1 MPRSGSRRLFA
12 ALSVVSL
19 LPALAAIDQAPA
31 AAAPAAAAP
40 PAAAVPALAA
50 PALAAPAAAAPAAAA
65 PAAAAPALVGHWT
78 MDEGA
83 GGTAADSAGTHPATL
98 RGAATWG
105 AGVQGKAALVTDGA
119 SGFADAGPGVIDTA
133 QSFSINA
140 WVKLDRIG
148 GYQTVV
154 SVDGSQVSGFFFGL
168 RDDTR
173 RFAFVKLPADQA
185 AGAPAFPSS
194 TFDPVAGQWYQ
205 LTGVH
210 DADAGTLA
218 LYVNG
223 RLEATTPAPAKWTAA
238 GSLVIGRGRFGGNPV
253 DFVDGTIDDVRVYTG
268 VLPAPEVARLAS
280 QGSWRFDEGSGTTAA
295 DDSTAAQPATLTAG
309 ASWTTG
315 VVGQHAA
322 LFDGGTGAAEVPN
335 PVVDTS
341 QSFSV
346 AAWVRPDVATGF
358 RTAVSVDGDQVS
370 GFFLQRRDDGR
381 FAFTRLVTD
390 APGAGT
396 FAASSAVAE
405 VGQWVHL
412 VGVYDRVAGTLTL
425 YVNGTR
431 QQSVAFTTPWR
442 AGGHLA
448 VGRGKYAGAATDFF
462 AGAVDDVR
470 TFPFPLDPARAA
482 SLAGSG
488 SWHFDEGAGGTA
500 ADASPN
506 EAAATLRGAGWAPG
520 AAGTALALDGT
531 ADAQVADVP
540 GLNLGTSSATLTAW
554 FKTAGGG
561 EQPVLAKGT
570 AAPADPGY
578 RLGLN
583 GGAVTARIGGG
594 PGRIEVAT
602 TATGYA
608 DGAFHHA
615 AAVLDRRTQRFTLY
629 VDGELAAIAPVAGA
643 CGTPAGPTAVVVA
656 DCKTASA
663 DAGTPLTIG
672 SAATAGAP
680 TTGSAGSGRSAAGA
694 ATARSA
700 VAPPA
705 ARRRTAARPRAGSA
719 GGTRTA
725 GRPAAPAIGTTYLTG
740 AVDEVQVTR
749 FALGPDRVAA
759 LAGANTLAVD
769 ATDIRATT
777 RSTTYGAFLED
788 ISHSGDGGLYAELV
802 RNRTFKEPFQGGG
815 VGGPVPYWALST
827 AGGGAGSFAI
837 DPAKPLNAA
846 IDRSLR
852 VHLDGIPAGGRVAV
866 ANSGYYGVAVAA
878 ATTYKGS
885 LWASGAG
892 FTGRAR
898 VSLEKPDG
906 TVLASTVLGPLAG
919 PWARYP
925 YTLRTPAGIA
935 ATTDNRIV
943 VALEPTCAAARC
955 AVGGSDVW
963 LSTVSLFPPTYRN
976 RPNGL
981 RADLATMIADMRP
994 GFFRV
999 PGGNYLEGST
1009 LATRFDWKATL
1020 GPIEARPGHQN
1031 TAWGYWSTD
1040 GLGLLE
1046 YLRMAEDV
1054 GAQPILALYAGYA
1067 LNGTHVPPDQFGPV
1081 VQDALDEIQYAIGG
1095 TDTPWG
1101 ARRAADGHPAP
1112 FVLNYVE
1119 VGNEDWFDQSGSY
1132 EWRFTEMYDA
1142 IRAAYPQ
1149 LKIIATTGGYQGGA
1163 ASTTPTGRTPDLVD
1177 DHYYNPPSW
1186 FAGNSHRYDT
1196 VDRGGPQVLVGE
1208 YGALDGSPTG
1218 TLRAAVGEA
1227 AFLTGLERNSDIV
1240 IGSTY
1245 APIIVNENAGNWPT
1259 NLIGIDAD
1267 SAYGSPSYWV
1277 QRTFSTNLGR
1287 QVVGTRLGG
1296 AGGLAQVVTKTTQGG
1311 RTTFYVK
1318 IVNSGQQL
1326 QSARISFS
1334 GVTQIDGT
1342 ATRTELTGDPSARN
1356 TLADPTAVAP
1366 STRELTGVTASTR
1379 FTFPPYSVTVLRIT
1393 GR

>member
-1 MPRSGSRRLFA
+1 MPRSGSRRRLLATLSA
-12 ALSVVSL
+12 AAL
-19 LPALAAIDQAPA
+19 LPALAATRPTPA
-31 AAAPAAAAP
+31 SAAPAAPTAP
-40 PAAAVPALAA
+40 TLVSRWAL
-50 PALAAPAAAAPAAAA
+50 
-65 PAAAAPALVGHWT
+65 
-78 MDEGA
+78 DDGA
-83 GGTAADSAGTHPATL
+83 GTTAADSAGTHPATL
-98 RGAATWG
+98 HGAATWG
-105 AGVQGKAALVTDGA
+105 PGVQGKSALVTDGA
-119 SGFADAGPGVIDTA
+119 SGYADAGPAVIDTA
-133 QSFSINA
+133 RSFSINA

-154 SVDGSQVSGFFFGL
+154 SVDGTQVSGFFFGL

-210 DADAGTLA
+210 DADTGTLA

-238 GSLVIGRGRFGGNPV
+238 GSLVIGRAKFGGNPV
-253 DFVDGTIDDVRVYTG
+253 DFVDGTIDDVSVYTG
-268 VLPAPEVARLAS
+268 VLPAREVARLAS
-280 QGSWRFDEGSGTTAA
+280 QGSWRFDEGTGSTAT
-295 DDSTAAQPATLTAG
+295 DDSPASQPATLNAG
-309 ASWTTG
+309 ATWTAG

-322 LFDGGTGAAEVPN
+322 AFDGATGAAEVPAS
-335 PVVDTS
+335 VVDTG

-346 AAWVRPDVATGF
+346 AAWVRPDSPTGF

-381 FAFTRLVTD
+381 FAFTRLAAD

-396 FAASSAVAE
+396 FAASSAVGE

-412 VGVYDRVAGTLTL
+412 AGVYDRVAGTLTL
-425 YVNGTR
+425 YVNGTK
-431 QQSVAFTTPWR
+431 QQTVAFTTPWR
-442 AGGHLA
+442 ATGHLLI
-448 VGRGKYAGAATDFF
+448 GRGKYAGTPTDFF

-470 TFPFPLDPARAA
+470 TFPFPLDA
-482 SLAGSG
+482 SRVANLAGSG
-488 SWHFDEGAGGTA
+488 VWHFDEGTGDTA
-500 ADASPN
+500 ADSSPN
-506 EAAATLRGAGWAPG
+506 EAAATLRGATWTQG
-520 AAGTALALDGT
+520 AAGAALALDGT
-531 ADAQVADVP
+531 ADARVADVP
-540 GLNLGTSSATLTAW
+540 GLNLGTGPATLAAW
-554 FKTAGGG
+554 FRTTGAG

-570 AAPADPGY
+570 AGPDDPGY
-578 RLGLN
+578 RLEVD

-615 AAVLDRRTQRFTLY
+615 ATVLDRRAQRLTLY
-629 VDGELAAIAPVAGA
+629 VDGELTAIAPAAGA
-643 CGTPAGPTAVVVA
+643 CGTQAGPTAVAVA

-672 SAATAGAP
+672 SSGTLTAPG
-680 TTGSAGSGRSAAGA
+680 TT
-694 ATARSA
+694 
-700 VAPPA
+700 
-705 ARRRTAARPRAGSA
+705 
-719 GGTRTA
+719 GTRTA
-725 GRPAAPAIGTTYLTG
+725 GSATTGARRPGSAARAAGPSAPGAGTAADAATGPAAPGVRMTADAATAGSAAPGVRAVAARAAAGPAYLTG

-749 FALGPDRVAA
+749 FALGPDQVAT

-802 RNRTFKEPFQGGG
+802 RNRTFKESFQGGG
-815 VGGPVPYWALST
+815 TGGGPVPYWSLTT
-827 AGGGAGSFAI
+827 AGGGTGTFGV
-837 DPAKPLNAA
+837 DTTHPLNPA
-846 IDRSLR
+846 IDRSLH
-852 VHLDGIPAGGRVAV
+852 VHVDAIPPGGRVAV
-866 ANSGYYGVAVAA
+866 ANVGYYGVKVAA
-878 ATTYKGS
+878 STTYKGS

-906 TVLASTVLGPLAG
+906 TVLASTVVGTLGAG
-919 PWARYP
+919 WAQYP
-925 YTLRTPAGIA
+925 YTIRTPAGLA
-935 ATTDNRIV
+935 TTTDNRIV

-955 AVGGSDVW
+955 AVAGSDVW
-963 LSTVSLFPPTYRN
+963 LSTVSLFPPTYKN

-981 RADLATMIADMRP
+981 RPDLAGMTADLHP
-994 GFFRV
+994 GFFRI

-1009 LATRFDWKATL
+1009 LDTKFDWKTTV
-1020 GPIEARPGHQN
+1020 GPIETRPGHQN
-1031 TAWGYWSTD
+1031 TAWGYWSDD

-1067 LNGTHVPPDQFGPV
+1067 LNGTHVPQDQFGPV
-1081 VQDALDEIQYAIGG
+1081 VQDALDEIQYAIGD
-1095 TDTPWG
+1095 TSTPWG

-1112 FVLNYVE
+1112 FALNYVE

-1132 EWRFTEMYDA
+1132 EWRFTEMFDA

-1186 FAGNSHRYDT
+1186 FAGNAHRYDT
-1196 VDRGGPQVLVGE
+1196 ADRSGPQVLVGE

-1245 APIIVNENAGNWPT
+1245 APLIVTEAASNWST
-1259 NLIGIDAD
+1259 NLIGIDAG

-1277 QRTFSTNLGR
+1277 QRMFSTNLGR

-1296 AGGLAQVVTKTTQGG
+1296 AGGLAEVVTKTTQGG
-1311 RTTFYVK
+1311 RTTFFVK
-1318 IVNSGQQL
+1318 VVNPGQQL
-1326 QSARISFS
+1326 QSARITFA
-1334 GVTQIDGT
+1334 GVTQVDGT
-1342 ATRTELTGDPSARN
+1342 ATRTDLAGDPSARN

-1366 STRELTGVTASTR
+1366 ATREITGVTANTR
-1379 FTFPPYSVTVLRIT
+1379 FTFAPNSVTVLRVT